1 MRGHQVTETLLWGQ
15 PSLAALLLHP
25 ACVASPS
32 QPHPRP
38 HRGAGAHP
46 EPPGPSP
53 PASLLSV
60 VCGRAPLLR
69 TAPRTL
75 LSCLRAQSPGEA
87 PPQLAAGAL
96 RETLT
101 GRDGGRDFS
110 GASSAVSPVNT
121 RQIPPKP
128 AVDEQPPGPSPSRGM
143 GRAGIQQVPP
153 RLGCSGGQ
161 QSPSRAGC
169 RVRGWGA
176 VRNGPAQP
184 AWQGGSSRA
193 PRGPRSQLLKAAVH
207 AAGGVAG

>member
-1 MRGHQVTETLLWGQ
+1 M
-15 PSLAALLLHP
+15 AALLLHP

-32 QPHPRP
+32 RPHPHP

-110 GASSAVSPVNT
+110 GASSAVSPL
-121 RQIPPKP
+121 IPGRSL
-128 AVDEQPPGPSPSRGM
+128 QSQRWTSSP
-143 GRAGIQQVPP
+143 RAPLPHVAWAGQVFSKC
-153 RLGCSGGQ
+153 LL
-161 QSPSRAGC
+161 
-169 RVRGWGA
+169 
-176 VRNGPAQP
+176 
-184 AWQGGSSRA
+184 AWDAWEDSRA
-193 PRGPRSQLLKAAVH
+193 PAGL
-207 AAGGVAG
+207 AAGSGAGGQLEMGQRSPRAGGEVPGRLAAPAASC